1 MSKTTDPIKER
12 IVALSA
18 QEAATC
24 VSDLHAALSEH
35 QPPQVRM
42 LCLLERM
49 RAWGLLD
56 GSCLDAAD
64 GAELPS
70 GPRSPLTSGSA

>member
-1 MSKTTDPIKER
+1 MSKTRDPIEKR

-35 QPPQVRM
+35 QPPQVR
-42 LCLLERM
+42 LLGLLERM
-49 RAWGLLD
+49 HAWGLLD
-56 GSCLDAAD
+56 GSSLDAAD
-64 GAELPS
+64 VAELPS
-70 GPRSPLTSGSA
+70 GPPISVGKR